1 MATQLIILQLI
12 LQLVQT
18 DFYCSV
24 FAPGSTFV
32 QQVSVIE
39 KELDYMKSEYV
50 DLRTKFKEHKKST
63 DQEIMALKR
72 LLHSSSGTTM

>member
-1 MATQLIILQLI
+1 MQNACALY
-12 LQLVQT
+12 VWP
-18 DFYCSV
+18 F
-24 FAPGSTFV
+24 FAPGSIIV

-39 KELDYMKSEYV
+39 KELDYMKSEYA